1 MSQSGWVIERHV
13 NSELRYWT
21 GRGVGPEWFTAKHD
35 EAIRFARETD
45 ASVVLSWLF
54 DGNGRVA
61 EHEWMDPKEVENV
74 LSSKRSS

>member
-21 GRGVGPEWFTAKHD
+21 GQGIGPEWFVAKHD

-45 ASVVLSWLF
+45 ASVVLAWLF
-54 DGNGRVA
+54 AGNGRVA
-61 EHEWMDPKEVENV
+61 EHEWMDPKEVEAV
-74 LSSKRSS
+74 LASKGTQ